1 MSRSLIEARRF
12 TENSTTRPHL
22 EWDGMPIVGASR
34 RAAQR
39 RPLALYALAAIGALR
54 VAELIISFIS

>member
-1 MSRSLIEARRF
+1 MSGGFTCRSA
-12 TENSTTRPHL
+12 TRPHR
-22 EWDGMPIVGASR
+22 EWDAMPTMGASR
-34 RAAQR
+34 R